1 MIIKKKLSE
10 RDKLEYLTHGG
21 RTGVSRR
28 NFIGAAAAGFV
39 FAPSVFDL
47 VSRKLYAQSQEC
59 EGLIN
64 NGPSP
69 FGAVIE
75 YHAAGGAAWIED
87 FTCGGEGGQLDF
99 ITGEEAY
106 WNYGIPDDQNYN
118 IPEITPDSS
127 LGVLVH
133 PDSAFI
139 NGFNSAALPGVKD
152 HMAGFL
158 MALKSSSDTSQNQMS
173 AAHIFAALGRNGSL
187 TYNIGTQTGK
197 ASGGHHEL
205 AIGTYVP
212 YASPTKVS
220 SPTEARAIAGLGD
233 LVDRLVDKARAEEV
247 LKTLGNMSLARV
259 AQLNNLT
266 PDEQLKV
273 LVGCG
278 YEQATATPG
287 KTNKENLFPTL
298 PGADLDLIN
307 QAFAGEISTPEA
319 AIAHLVLK
327 DFAGVGVMSFGG
339 YDSHDGTA
347 TTSYQKRLGGAQR
360 IATLFNYAFLLKKK
374 LTVIMLTDG
383 GMGKVVKDGVLQ
395 TQAVAPSNTPLG
407 GQAFRAERPGDSDIL
422 SCAVCLT
429 FDPNR
434 TATQMLIS
442 TTHTQVGA
450 FAKSGVKIDYLNTSN
465 DPSKAALCMAY
476 NWLALHGKE
485 DEIKKVNSGVD
496 PFAGR
501 DNAKYLIFK
510 GSKV

>member
-10 RDKLEYLTHGG
+10 RDKLEYLSHGG
-21 RTGVSRR
+21 RTDVSRR

-64 NGPSP
+64 NDPSP

-75 YHAAGGAAWIED
+75 YHAEGGAALVED
-87 FTCGGEGGQLDF
+87 FTCGGEGGQSDF
-99 ITGEEAY
+99 ITGPEAY
-106 WNYGIPDDQNYN
+106 WNFGIPDSQNYN
-118 IPEITPDSS
+118 VPQITPDSS

-139 NGFNSAALPGVKD
+139 NGFNSVALPGVKD

-158 MALKSSSDTSQNQMS
+158 MALKSSSDTGQNPMS
-173 AAHIFAALGRNGSL
+173 AAHIFAALGRNGTL
-187 TYNIGTQTGK
+187 TYNIGTKTGK

-205 AIGTYVP
+205 AIGTQVP

-233 LVDRLVDKARAEEV
+233 LVDRLVDKARAEQV
-247 LKTLGNMSLARV
+247 LLAVENMSKAGV
-259 AQLNNLT
+259 AQLSNLT

-287 KTNKENLFPTL
+287 KTNQEDLFPTQAG
-298 PGADLDLIN
+298 PDLDLIT
-307 QAFAGEISTPEA
+307 QAFAGGTNTPEA

-327 DFAGVGVMSFGG
+327 NFAGVGVMSFGG

-347 TTSYQKRLGGAQR
+347 TTSYDKRFEGAQR
-360 IATLFNYAFLLKKK
+360 IAKLFNYASLLNTR
-374 LTVIMLTDG
+374 LTVCIFTDG
-383 GMGKVVKDGVLQ
+383 GMGTVAENGVLQ
-395 TQAVAPSNTPLG
+395 TEAVASSNTPLG
-407 GQAFRAERPGDSDIL
+407 GQVFRAKRPGDSDIL

-434 TATQMLIS
+434 SASQMLIN

-450 FAKSGVKIDYLNTSN
+450 FDKSGVKTNYLVTAN
-465 DPSKAALCMAY
+465 DTSKAAHCMAY

-485 DEIKKVNSGVD
+485 DDIKKVNRGVN
-496 PFAGR
+496 PFAGS
-501 DNAKYLIFK
+501 DEEKYRVFR
-510 GSKV
+510 GSS